1 MNRVVKLLSPIV
13 ASLPVAFRQD
23 ALRQDMFCQIAMKRA
38 GRNTLLADRRRTRAL
53 LGAFSAMIL
62 LLVFCGGAVYG
73 QGIITGGISGT
84 AVDPTGAIVP
94 GATVKVV
101 SESTGTTFQ
110 VIANAEGTFQ
120 ISNVPIGSYTVTVTA
135 SGFGTS
141 VLNHVGVVAGNLSP
155 LKVSLSLGKNADTV
169 QVEASAS
176 ELINTESAQGE
187 TLIQADQL
195 ATIPVGGA
203 FDNVTLVVPGVVQTH
218 NDAFSNTNG
227 VNFSVNGQRG
237 RSNNSEID
245 GQTNNDN
252 DIGGPSFFFSNQD
265 ALQEVQVVTSEMGAQ
280 YGRNMGSVVNYIT
293 KQGTNTF
300 HGSGFE
306 YYLGSWGSSLLQ
318 SQKDPQYGF
327 CPPGSTSAFAA
338 ANGCE
343 LATVSRFVE
352 NRWGGTLGGP
362 VIKDKLWL
370 FGSTFFAHEY
380 QAGSFDTS
388 GSALFPDP
396 NGLTQLKSAYP
407 NNPATTAMVSNGPYA
422 NPDGKPVP
430 VGTPQMIPVTDGNT
444 VNMIEMAPVGRF
456 LNAHV
461 LDQEDLGRL
470 DYQMTQ
476 KDRFY
481 VRYAYQNNP
490 WIPAWYLYSP
500 AGVATG
506 GYSQVTG
513 ITHEV
518 GGDWTHMFTPRV
530 TNQLRYAFQ
539 QSKIGFQAGGQ
550 PNCTFSSL
558 DSCSSLVQLSLG
570 AAGSAF
576 GYGASSLIT
585 PGSLPQGRDVKVNQV
600 QDNMSWNLGR
610 HTLLF
615 GGEFDYQNSPNFGL
629 PNSQGN
635 FNFTPGASGLSFN
648 YPAGSTQPGG
658 GCYLQVSGQ
667 ATNTCNNGF
676 SGFLQGNGT
685 LTLAEGPTTLAYKE
699 PDYALYFQDNW
710 KVLQNLTLNLGL
722 RYEYFTQAVNLIHNS
737 SVAQQTGPNPF
748 WSTALPLSA
757 TTFPYINPDHRNF
770 EPRVGFAY
778 APQGLPKMVVH
789 AGFAI
794 DVDPEFYNIFLN
806 AAQSSPVVN
815 ANTLVCN
822 GTTVNCLP
830 SSGGLD
836 LGAVQATDSKYLPTG
851 GDPRLNTTQLVPT
864 NFRNPMAETY
874 TLGVQY
880 QVAPA
885 AVWEVRYVGSHTF
898 DQFQAL
904 NTNPDILDVQ
914 SSFPNYGSGAS
925 VCTSQGATGYTRE
938 NCNYGLV
945 NTVGNTAF
953 LIYNA
958 LQTSLTVRE
967 FHHITGTASY
977 TYSRGISNTSEI
989 FSTGLGGNTSAYAQD
1004 PLNSDVGER
1013 GVDGNSYP
1021 SLLGAQLT
1029 FTDPWFSKQTGILG
1043 RLLGGYFLNT
1053 FYQYNGGQPFS
1064 PSQFFS
1070 VTSPNVSIPATD
1082 SPQVAA
1088 EVTSNFCDLGF
1099 ARAEGS
1105 QCRPILANKGAPI
1118 SSVGINVGNSV
1129 YEDYAT
1135 GAIGPRSS
1143 FHWLWNNKAEALALG
1158 NPFPGVGRNTL
1169 RGDSWNDLDA
1179 SLGKKFK
1186 ATERVSVQLTL
1197 NVFNV
1202 MNRAYYATP
1211 DVSIED
1217 SVPGLFLTN
1226 TYTGYNPGTAAGAG
1240 AYYAG
1245 FGNRNVEISGK
1256 IAF

>member
-1 MNRVVKLLSPIV
+1 MAAAGFTDKELSP
-13 ASLPVAFRQD
+13 
-23 ALRQDMFCQIAMKRA
+23 
-38 GRNTLLADRRRTRAL
+38 
-53 LGAFSAMIL
+53 
-62 LLVFCGGAVYG
+62 
-73 QGIITGGISGT
+73 GGISGSV
-84 AVDPTGAIVP
+84 VDPTGAIIP
-94 GATVKVV
+94 GATIKAVG
-101 SESTGTTFQ
+101 ESTGTTFQ
-110 VIANAEGTFQ
+110 MNTNAEGAFQ
-120 ISNVPIGSYTVTVTA
+120 ISNVPIGSYAVTVTA
-135 SGFGTS
+135 VGFGTT
-141 VLNHVGVVAGNLSP
+141 VLNRVGVVAGNSTQLRA
-155 LKVSLSLGKNADTV
+155 LLSLSKNAETV
-169 QVEASAS
+169 QVQASAS

-203 FDNVTLVVPGVVQTH
+203 FDNVTLMVPGVAQTH
-218 NDAFSNTNG
+218 NDSYSNTNG
-227 VNFSVNGQRG
+227 ANFSVNGQRG

-252 DIGGPSFFFSNQD
+252 SIGGPSFFFSNQD

-293 KQGTNTF
+293 KQGTNAF

-338 ANGCE
+338 ANGCQ

-380 QAGSFDTS
+380 QAGSFDTT
-388 GSALFPDP
+388 GTGLFPDA
-396 NGLTQLKSAYP
+396 NGLTQLQSAYP
-407 NNPATTAMVSNGPYA
+407 NNPATAAMVSSGPYA
-422 NPDGKPVP
+422 IADGKPVP
-430 VGTPQMIPVTDGNT
+430 VGTPQMVPVTDGNT
-444 VNMIEMAPVGRF
+444 VSMIEMAAVGRY

-470 DYQMTQ
+470 DYQMTP

-481 VRYAYQNNP
+481 LRYAYQNNP
-490 WIPAWYLYSP
+490 WIPAWYLYFP
-500 AGVATG
+500 PGVATG
-506 GYSQVTG
+506 GYSAVTG
-513 ITHEV
+513 ITYEV
-518 GGDWTHMFTPRV
+518 GGDWTHTFTPSV

-539 QSKIGFQAGGQ
+539 QSEVGFEAGGL
-550 PNCTFSSL
+550 PSCTFSSL
-558 DSCSSLVQLSLG
+558 ASCTSLVQLSLG
-570 AAGSAF
+570 AAGSSF
-576 GYGASSLIT
+576 GYGADSLVT
-585 PGSLPQGRDVKVNQV
+585 PGSLPQGRFVKVNQV
-600 QDNMSWNLGR
+600 QDNVSWNHGR

-648 YPAGSTQPGG
+648 YPTGSTQPGG
-658 GCYLQVSGQ
+658 GCYLLVSGQ
-667 ATNTCNNGF
+667 ATNACNNGF

-685 LTLAEGPTTLAYKE
+685 LTLAAGPTTLAYKE

-710 KVLQNLTLNLGL
+710 KVLQTLTLNLGL
-722 RYEYFTQAVNLIHNS
+722 RYEYFGQAVNLLHNS
-737 SVAQQTGPNPF
+737 SVAQQTGPHPF

-757 TTFPYINPDHRNF
+757 TTFPYINPDHRNV
-770 EPRVGFAY
+770 EPRVGLAFT
-778 APQGLPKMVVH
+778 PQELPKMVVH

-794 DVDPEFYNIFLN
+794 NVDPAFYNIFLN

-815 ANTLVCN
+815 ASTLVCN

-830 SSGGLD
+830 TSGGLN
-836 LGAVQATDSKYLPTG
+836 LGTVQAADGKYLPTG
-851 GDPRLNTTQLVPT
+851 GDPRLNTTLLVPT

-880 QVAPA
+880 QIAPA
-885 AVWEVRYVGSHTF
+885 AVWEARYVGSHTF
-898 DQFQAL
+898 GQFQAQ
-904 NTNPDILDVQ
+904 NSNPDILDVQ
-914 SSFPNYGSGAS
+914 SGFANYGSSAN
-925 VCTSQGATGYTRE
+925 VCTTLGATGYTRE

-945 NTVGNTAF
+945 DTVGNTAF

-977 TYSRGISNTSEI
+977 TYSRAISNTSEI
-989 FSTGLGGNTSAYAQD
+989 FSTGAGGNTSAYAQD
-1004 PLNSDVGER
+1004 PLNTDAGER

-1029 FTDPWFSKQTGILG
+1029 FNEPWFSKQNGILG

-1064 PSQFFS
+1064 PSQNFS
-1070 VTSPNVSIPATD
+1070 ITSSNISIPTTD
-1082 SPQVAA
+1082 SPQVAN

-1099 ARAEGS
+1099 ARAYGS

-1118 SSVGINVGNSV
+1118 SSVGINVGNGV
-1129 YEDYAT
+1129 YENYAT
-1135 GAIGPRSS
+1135 GAVGPRSS
-1143 FHWLWNNKAEALALG
+1143 FHWLWNNQAEALTLG

-1169 RGDSWNDLDA
+1169 RGDSWNNLDA

-1186 ATERVSVQLTL
+1186 ATERVSVQLSL

-1217 SVPGLFLTN
+1217 SVPGLFMTN
-1226 TYTGYNPGTAAGAG
+1226 TFTGYNAGTAAGGG

-1245 FGNRNVEISGK
+1245 FGNRNVELSAR